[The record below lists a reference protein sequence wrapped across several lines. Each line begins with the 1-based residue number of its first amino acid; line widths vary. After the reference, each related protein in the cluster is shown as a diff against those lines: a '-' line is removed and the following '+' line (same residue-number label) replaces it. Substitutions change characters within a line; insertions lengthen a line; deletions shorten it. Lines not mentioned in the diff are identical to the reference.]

1 MQVERAARVQVRAPE
16 EPAPAP
22 VAERLARRVEGRAVL
37 VPAAALVR
45 DPMRVPAGTVR
56 IAAAKAAPRIS
67 VLAAPTIQPD
77 GNNILIG

>member
-37 VPAAALVR
+37 VPAALVR
-45 DPMRVPAGTVR
+45 DPMPVPAGAVR